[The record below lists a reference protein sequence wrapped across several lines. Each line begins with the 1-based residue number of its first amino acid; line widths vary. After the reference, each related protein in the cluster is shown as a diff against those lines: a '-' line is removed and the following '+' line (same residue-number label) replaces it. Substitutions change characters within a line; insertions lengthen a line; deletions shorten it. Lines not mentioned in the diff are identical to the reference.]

1 GFVMIEQGAE
11 NEIIE
16 SVEVDGGELGDGAD
30 SAREM
35 AQLLAIAK
43 EIDGAQV
50 VPLTE
55 DEQAR
60 IDESE
65 RVAAIDN
72 AAADAFEA
80 QYEQAVAMG
89 IDALWTTAAPNWKLE
104 EAELTPMAKLTK
116 MVIDKHFPNAA
127 EKMGPEVMLGMIALT
142 AISSRVAAGIPPR
155 GEIKA
160 KGGEDEQT
168 H

>member
-1 GFVMIEQGAE
+1 MIEQGVE

-80 QYEQAVAMG
+80 QYEQAVAIG
-89 IDALWTTAAPNWKLE
+89 IDALWTA
-104 EAELTPMAKLTK
+104 
-116 MVIDKHFPNAA
+116 
-127 EKMGPEVMLGMIALT
+127 
-142 AISSRVAAGIPPR
+142 
-155 GEIKA
+155 
-160 KGGEDEQT
+160 
-168 H
+168 